1 MDVDPAATCGGFDR
15 RVRALTHPA
24 ESWFRLVLR
33 VYGVSKIDRLIG
45 GQLSHPVLIERYE
58 LRLLIFIGDT
68 RQGPWLA
75 GIQSRDGLAPSDS
88 RKLI

>member
-24 ESWFRLVLR
+24 ESWFGLVFR
-33 VYGVSKIDRLIG
+33 VCGVSKIDRLIG
-45 GQLSHPVLIERYE
+45 GQLSHQVLIGGYK

-75 GIQSRDGLAPSDS
+75 VFKAETA
-88 RKLI
+88 

>member
-1 MDVDPAATCGGFDR
+1 MDVDPATTCGGFDR

-24 ESWFRLVLR
+24 ESWFCLVLL
-33 VYGVSKIDRLIG
+33 VCGVSKIDRLIG

-75 GIQSRDGLAPSDS
+75 AF
-88 RKLI
+88 KAETT